1 MDRTRGACEWQA
13 VNLSS
18 VCQFGGEGRRDRGR
32 FCTRLLDGIQNA
44 WIAGSLVLKHAKVK
58 FTDKT
63 LLMEFVNKTN
73 DDKNV

>member
-1 MDRTRGACEWQA
+1 MSETKLENRY
-13 VNLSS
+13 
-18 VCQFGGEGRRDRGR
+18 FGM
-32 FCTRLLDGIQNA
+32 RLLDGIQNA